1 MCNIR
6 HGENTQYMS
15 YLLVFIFTNVFR
27 EGVNG
32 KIIRTPESEMREE
45 MEIKTP

>member
-1 MCNIR
+1 MCSVR
-6 HGENTQYMS
+6 HRENTQYMNC
-15 YLLVFIFTNVFR
+15 LLVFVYTNVFR

-32 KIIRTPESEMREE
+32 KIMRTPESEMREE